1 MFGAQRLQL
10 IRELILEQEMVD
22 VSSLSEK
29 LNVSEV
35 TIRRDLDKLE
45 QEGFITKTYGGAVLN
60 KDFKLDR
67 SSVPPNRID
76 AIDAG
81 EEITLISKIALQM
94 IEGGETIY
102 LSGGPIGRQIASYL
116 DDQKKLMV
124 VTNDIFIA
132 AKLFDN
138 PKVKVTVTGGEVVTS
153 SGTMVGP
160 CALRMLKEIYIN
172 KAFIEVKGVDL
183 KFGYSMES
191 YDEIEII
198 KQIMDISQETIVLA
212 DYSKF
217 DTVSFARLGD
227 LGLFTKVV
235 SNKEIAE
242 EYKKYYYDN
251 YIKLYTTYEVN

>member
-60 KDFKLDR
+60 KDFKLAL
-67 SSVPPNRID
+67 SPMPSNHID
-76 AIDAG
+76 AS
-81 EEITLISKIALQM
+81 EEITLISKIVLQM
-94 IEGGETIY
+94 IEGDETIY

-138 PKVKVTVTGGEVVTS
+138 PKVKVTVTGGEVVNS

-198 KQIMDISQETIVLA
+198 KQIMDISQETIALA

-217 DTVSFARLGD
+217 DTVSFTRLGD

>member
-10 IRELILEQEMVD
+10 IREMVLEQEMVD
-22 VSSLSEK
+22 VSTLSEK
-29 LNVSEV
+29 LSVSEV

-45 QEGFITKTYGGAVLN
+45 KEGFITKTYGGAVLN
-60 KDFKLDR
+60 KDFKSERNPMIQNIVD
-67 SSVPPNRID
+67 SG
-76 AIDAG
+76 A
-81 EEITLISKIALQM
+81 EINLICKIALQM
-94 IEGGETIY
+94 IEGDETIF
-102 LSGGPIGRQIASYL
+102 LSGGPVGRQIAGCL

-124 VTNDIFIA
+124 VTNDVFIA
-132 AKLFDN
+132 ARLFDN
-138 PKVKVTVTGGEVVTS
+138 PKVKVVVTGGEVITS
-153 SGTMVGP
+153 SGIMVGP
-160 CALRMLKEIYIN
+160 CALRMLQEIYVN

-191 YDEIEII
+191 YDEIEIVR
-198 KQIMDISQETIVLA
+198 QIMNISREVIALA

-217 DTVSFARLGD
+217 DTVSFTKLGD

-235 SNKEIAE
+235 SNKEIPE

>member
-67 SSVPPNRID
+67 GPAPSNHMD
-76 AIDAG
+76 AS
-81 EEITLISKIALQM
+81 EEITLISKIVLQM